1 MAGRLSLLFAMLLAL
16 VVFSASNQ
24 SLFLTLHHG
33 LQWLPAVCW
42 RLLSM
47 LGEWTLVIAVLLW
60 QVSRQPQLLARTVLA
75 VLAGI
80 VAAILLKAGFA
91 EPRPSLVLPAG
102 SVRLLD
108 VLPGNG
114 AFPSGHAMAAALL
127 SGLLLA
133 GWALSWQLGGVV
145 LVVLVCLS
153 RLAIGVHWPQDV
165 LAGAA
170 VGYALATLAGLISP
184 WTWRWTRALL
194 QLLLLVSVAVA
205 LWKLQRGLVNESY
218 LGYNLLV
225 LLLAA
230 LAWRQNKNGA

>member
-1 MAGRLSLLFAMLLAL
+1 MAWRMSLLFAVLLAL
-16 VVFSASNQ
+16 VVLSDGNR
-24 SLFLTLHHG
+24 SLFLALHHG

-47 LGEWTLVIAVLLW
+47 LGEWTLVIAMLLW
-60 QVSRQPQLLARTVLA
+60 QASRQPQQLPRLTAA

-80 VAAILLKAGFA
+80 AAAILLKAGFA

-108 VLPGNG
+108 VLPANG
-114 AFPSGHAMAAALL
+114 AFPSGHAIAVALL
-127 SGLLLA
+127 CGLLLA
-133 GWALSWQLGGVV
+133 GKGWPMPLAGGV

-170 VGYALATLAGLISP
+170 VGYALAAMANVVPLRE
-184 WTWRWTRALL
+184 WRSARVLLRWLVLLSAL
-194 QLLLLVSVAVA
+194 VA
-205 LWKLQRGLVNESY
+205 LWKLRHGIANESY

-230 LAWRQNKNGA
+230 LSWRQNKNGA

>member
-1 MAGRLSLLFAMLLAL
+1 MVWRLALLFALLQVL
-16 VVFSASNQ
+16 VVLSASNQ
-24 SLFLTLHHG
+24 SLFLALHHG

-47 LGEWTLVIAVLLW
+47 LGEWALVIAVLLW
-60 QVSRQPQLLARTVLA
+60 HVSRQPQLLARAVLA

-80 VAAILLKAGFA
+80 AAAIFLKAGFA
-91 EPRPSLVLPAG
+91 EPRPSLLLPAG

-108 VLPGNG
+108 VLPANG
-114 AFPSGHAMAAALL
+114 AFPSGHAMASALL
-127 SGLLLA
+127 CGLLLA
-133 GWALSWQLGGVV
+133 GQRLPLQLGGAV
-145 LVVLVCLS
+145 LVMLVCLS

-170 VGYALATLAGLISP
+170 VGYALAALAGWVPLRA
-184 WTWRWTRALL
+184 WRWARPLL
-194 QLLLLVSVAVA
+194 RLLLLVSVAVA
-205 LWKLQRGLVNESY
+205 LWKLQRGIANESY

-225 LLLAA
+225 LLLAG